1 MHQPLLHYNEQ
12 DESNQSQSAHH
23 NAERDADD
31 AQEGKKRKT
40 TCADYLK
47 RFDQLI
53 LRPILIHKYEKDSE
67 KRAKE
72 FYEMFA
78 EEGNQMK
85 KLYHDEQRKHNFLGS
100 KVSDKTHGSS
110 KTDFLKSATMV
121 EKRRASVSHHRRQR
135 GSDQGSQ
142 QSVSNRESTNRRV

>member
-12 DESNQSQSAHH
+12 VESNQSLSAHH
-23 NAERDADD
+23 NAERDGEDD
-31 AQEGKKRKT
+31 DQQVDGKKRKT

-100 KVSDKTHGSS
+100 KVSDKTYGSA
-110 KTDFLKSATMV
+110 KTDFLKSANMV
-121 EKRRASVSHHRRQR
+121 EKRRASVSHHKRQR
-135 GSDQGSQ
+135 GSD
-142 QSVSNRESTNRRV
+142 